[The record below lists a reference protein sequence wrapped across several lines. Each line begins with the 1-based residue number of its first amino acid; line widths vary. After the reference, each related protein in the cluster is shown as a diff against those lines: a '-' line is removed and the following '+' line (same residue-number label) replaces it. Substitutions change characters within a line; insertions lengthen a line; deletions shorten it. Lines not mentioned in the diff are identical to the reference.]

1 MRRAAMQ
8 LILAFLEPEPP
19 SLPQTAR
26 QDIETTAEARKA
38 AIEIMARILAQ
49 TIETTEPAEVC
60 DE

>member
-1 MRRAAMQ
+1 MQ

-19 SLPQTAR
+19 FLPQTAR
-26 QDIETTAEARKA
+26 QDIETTAEAQKS

-49 TIETTEPAEVC
+49 TIETTQPAEVC